1 MIICVKLSVQL
12 AGDLAIIIQRTG
24 VSLLCL
30 FLSFLSCLIKLPR
43 LWWHV
48 KERENEKIPGASFHL
63 CKNFVQIFDV
73 EHGAL
78 WEKGRLK
85 KPPSPPRCLLGDA
98 LLWGFRFA
106 SGPALTTLSLSCS
119 WAPRQNGQW
128 PRYGALNLSPSF
140 PASPPRRR
148 LSPGLHTWG
157 GRRRRAN

>member
-48 KERENEKIPGASFHL
+48 KERENEKIPGATFHL

-85 KPPSPPRCLLGDA
+85 NLLPPRAACLGMLC
-98 LLWGFRFA
+98 
-106 SGPALTTLSLSCS
+106 SGVSLRQRPGSNDVVSFLQLSTPTKWPMTKVRCPQSVAFIPGIPTAPPPFTWAAHLRRQAPA
-119 WAPRQNGQW
+119 R
-128 PRYGALNLSPSF
+128 
-140 PASPPRRR
+140 
-148 LSPGLHTWG
+148 
-157 GRRRRAN
+157 